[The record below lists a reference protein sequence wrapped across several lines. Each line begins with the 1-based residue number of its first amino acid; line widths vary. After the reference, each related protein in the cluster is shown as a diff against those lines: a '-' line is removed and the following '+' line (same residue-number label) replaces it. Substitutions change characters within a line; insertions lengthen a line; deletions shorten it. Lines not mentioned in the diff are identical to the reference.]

1 MTKGAEGGKERS
13 HEDLLRTSKTTPTH
27 ANQIAGSETLSA
39 ENLDSETYPASSPSC
54 PSDHERLLR
63 LEDGQLP
70 LSSLLQHHTDGV
82 DERLEDRVDGQY
94 QNDQGRI
101 GVSGKLDPVE
111 GQKAHQV
118 HWKPAQEVPDGDRNQ
133 ALGNGPI
140 GGFQHASRRPKGFSF

>member
-1 MTKGAEGGKERS
+1 MGKND
-13 HEDLLRTSKTTPTH
+13 HSKTCLELRKRHQYTPTRSQGAKLCPLKTLTPKRIQH
-27 ANQIAGSETLSA
+27 QVPHVPQIMNVFFAWRTASFLS
-39 ENLDSETYPASSPSC
+39 
-54 PSDHERLLR
+54 H
-63 LEDGQLP
+63 
-70 LSSLLQHHTDGV
+70 LSLQHHTDGV

-101 GVSGKLDPVE
+101 GVSGKLDSVG

-140 GGFQHASRRPKGFSF
+140 GGFQHASRRPEGFSFQTQ